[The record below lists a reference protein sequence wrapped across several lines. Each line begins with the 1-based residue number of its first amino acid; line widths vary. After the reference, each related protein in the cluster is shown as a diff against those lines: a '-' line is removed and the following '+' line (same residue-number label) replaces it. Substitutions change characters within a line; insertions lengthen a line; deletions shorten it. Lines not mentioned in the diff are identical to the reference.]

1 MTTLAAIVG
10 YASGFALMRYR
21 GSPADL
27 IATSLTIDVAL
38 APLTALVAARRGRS
52 VVLWSVLGFLF
63 GAWAL
68 FWALLVLSVK
78 PARIDPPTPG
88 FPPTSDAA

>member
-1 MTTLAAIVG
+1 MTTVAAIMS

-27 IATSLTIDVAL
+27 IGTSLLIDAAL
-38 APLTALVAARRGRS
+38 APLSALIAARRGRS
-52 VVLWSVLGFLF
+52 VALWSVLGFLF

-68 FWALLVLSVK
+68 FLALMVLSVK

>member
-1 MTTLAAIVG
+1 MTTVAAIVS
-10 YASGFALMRYR
+10 YTSGFALMRFR
-21 GSPADL
+21 GSPLEA
-27 IATSLTIDVAL
+27 ISTSLAIDAAL

-52 VVLWSVLGFLF
+52 AILWAVIGFVF

-68 FWALLVLSVK
+68 FWALVVLSFK
-78 PARIDPPTPG
+78 PVRSDPSGPG

>member
-1 MTTLAAIVG
+1 MTTFAAIVS
-10 YASGFALMRYR
+10 YASGFALMRFR
-21 GSPADL
+21 GTPAET
-27 IATSLTIDVAL
+27 IGTSLAIDAAL

-52 VVLWSVLGFLF
+52 VALWSALGFLL

-68 FWALLVLSVK
+68 FWALVVLSVR
-78 PARIDPPTPG
+78 PARIDAPSPG

>member
-1 MTTLAAIVG
+1 MTTIAAIVG

-27 IATSLTIDVAL
+27 IATSLTIDAAL

>member
-1 MTTLAAIVG
+1 MTTVAAIVG

-27 IATSLTIDVAL
+27 IATALVIDAAL

-52 VVLWSVLGFLF
+52 VALWSVLGFLF
-63 GAWAL
+63 GVWAL

-78 PARIDPPTPG
+78 PATIDPPRSG

>member
-1 MTTLAAIVG
+1 MMTVAAILSF
-10 YASGFALMRYR
+10 ASGFALMGYR
-21 GSPADL
+21 GTPAEV
-27 IATSLTIDVAL
+27 IGTSLAIDAAL

-52 VVLWSVLGFLF
+52 VALWGAIGFML

-68 FWALLVLSVK
+68 FWALVVLSVK

-88 FPPTSDAA
+88 FPPSSDAA

>member
-1 MTTLAAIVG
+1 MTTFATIVS
-10 YASGFALMRYR
+10 YASGFALMRLR
-21 GSPADL
+21 ATPAEVL
-27 IATSLTIDVAL
+27 GTSLAIDAAL

-52 VVLWSVLGFLF
+52 VALWGTLGFVF

-68 FWALLVLSVK
+68 FWALVVLSVR
-78 PARIDPPTPG
+78 PARIDSPPPG

>member
-1 MTTLAAIVG
+1 MTTVAAIVS
-10 YASGFALMRYR
+10 YASGFALMRYHAA
-21 GSPADL
+21 PAVV
-27 IATSLTIDVAL
+27 ICTSLAIDASL

-52 VVLWSVLGFLF
+52 VALWGAIGFIL

-78 PARIDPPTPG
+78 PARIDPSRPG

>member
-1 MTTLAAIVG
+1 MTTVAAIVS
-10 YASGFALMRYR
+10 YTSGFALMRFR
-21 GSPADL
+21 GPPL
-27 IATSLTIDVAL
+27 ETIGTSLAIDAAL

-52 VVLWSVLGFLF
+52 VTLWVVIGFVF

-68 FWALLVLSVK
+68 FWALVVLSFK
-78 PARIDPPTPG
+78 PARIDPSGPG

>member
-1 MTTLAAIVG
+1 MTTVATIMS

-21 GSPADL
+21 ATPAVT
-27 IATSLTIDVAL
+27 IGTSLAIDAAL

-52 VVLWSVLGFLF
+52 VVLWGVIGFVL

-78 PARIDPPTPG
+78 PARLYPSSPG

>member
-1 MTTLAAIVG
+1 MTTLATIVG

-27 IATSLTIDVAL
+27 IGTALAIDAAL

-52 VVLWSVLGFLF
+52 VALWSVLGFLF
-63 GAWAL
+63 GVWAL
-68 FWALLVLSVK
+68 FLALLVLSVK
-78 PARIDPPTPG
+78 PASIAPPQPG

>member
-1 MTTLAAIVG
+1 MTTVAAIVG

-27 IATSLTIDVAL
+27 IGTALAIDAAL
-38 APLTALVAARRGRS
+38 APLSALIAARRGRS
-52 VVLWSVLGFLF
+52 VALWSVLGFLF
-63 GAWAL
+63 GVWAL
-68 FWALLVLSVK
+68 FLALVMLSVK

-88 FPPTSDAA
+88 FPSTSDAA